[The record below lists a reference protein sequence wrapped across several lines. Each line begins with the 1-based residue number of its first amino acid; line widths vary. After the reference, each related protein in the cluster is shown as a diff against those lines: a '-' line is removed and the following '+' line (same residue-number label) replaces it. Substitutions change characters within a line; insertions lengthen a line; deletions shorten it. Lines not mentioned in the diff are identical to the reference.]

1 MSQEAPFDSVRW
13 KYHTV
18 GNDALN
24 RVPPPGHAW
33 I

>member
-13 KYHTV
+13 KDHAL
-18 GNDALN
+18 GNYALN
-24 RVPPPGHAW
+24 RVPPLRHAW